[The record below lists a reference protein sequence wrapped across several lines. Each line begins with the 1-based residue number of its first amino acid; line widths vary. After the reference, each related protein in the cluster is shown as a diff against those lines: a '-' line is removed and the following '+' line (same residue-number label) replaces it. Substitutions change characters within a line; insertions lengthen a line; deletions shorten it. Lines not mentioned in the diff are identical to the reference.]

1 MERLTYDF
9 CVGNKHC
16 WQVKG
21 ADNLECREV
30 CRNQGENGCTD
41 CPIAKAFDRLAA
53 YEETGL
59 EPEEL
64 AQAKKKGRL
73 VVLPCSIEEIERI
86 LDSYGRGMT
95 LRTENAQRL
104 EIIKEIPINRLRE
117 LAQAE
122 KEGRLVVLPCKDW
135 FEIVFGEQELF
146 WGIDTDYIETPI
158 REISVDNAERFTWYD
173 GWKTLVLRGNDENGL
188 DWEFSPEDIG
198 KTVFLTREA
207 AEAALEEKECT
218 K

>member
-9 CVGNKHC
+9 CVGDKHC

-30 CRNQGENGCTD
+30 CRNQSENGCTD
-41 CPIAKAFDRLAA
+41 CHIAKAFDRLAA

-64 AQAKKKGRL
+64 AQAK
-73 VVLPCSIEEIERI
+73 
-86 LDSYGRGMT
+86 
-95 LRTENAQRL
+95 
-104 EIIKEIPINRLRE
+104 
-117 LAQAE
+117 

-207 AEAALEEKECT
+207 AEAALDAMGGENNA
-218 K
+218 

>member
-64 AQAKKKGRL
+64 AQAQAKKKGRL
-73 VVLPCSIEEIERI
+73 VVLPCSIGDPVFMGTGRYKITGYEEDVCDGFYIGRDGV
-86 LDSYGRGMT
+86 LQVKAQNYNGNHGTYGVIGQT
-95 LRTENAQRL
+95 
-104 EIIKEIPINRLRE
+104 
-117 LAQAE
+117 AE
-122 KEGRLVVLPCKDW
+122 
-135 FEIVFGEQELF
+135 
-146 WGIDTDYIETPI
+146 
-158 REISVDNAERFTWYD
+158 
-173 GWKTLVLRGNDENGL
+173 
-188 DWEFSPEDIG
+188 
-198 KTVFLTREA
+198 LTREA
-207 AEAALEEKECT
+207 AEAALKEKEAEHESNV
-218 K
+218 

>member
-9 CVGNKHC
+9 CVGDKHC

-53 YEETGL
+53 YEDTGL
-59 EPEEL
+59 EP
-64 AQAKKKGRL
+64 
-73 VVLPCSIEEIERI
+73 EEIERI

-104 EIIKEIPINRLRE
+104 EIIKEISTDRLYE
-117 LAQAE
+117 LAQA
-122 KEGRLVVLPCKDW
+122 KKKGRLVVLPCDVGDKLYDVTLG
-135 FEIVFGEQELF
+135 EVREKIVVSLSMLLSKSVNHLVIHAENFRNAVTSYELQ
-146 WGIDTDYIETPI
+146 
-158 REISVDNAERFTWYD
+158 
-173 GWKTLVLRGNDENGL
+173 
-188 DWEFSPEDIG
+188 DIG

-207 AEAALEEKECT
+207 AEAALEKTEAEHE
-218 K
+218 

>member
-73 VVLPCSIEEIERI
+73 VVLPCSIGDPVFMGTGRYKITGYEADVCDGFYIGRDGV
-86 LDSYGRGMT
+86 LQVKAQNYNGNHGTYGVIGQT
-95 LRTENAQRL
+95 
-104 EIIKEIPINRLRE
+104 
-117 LAQAE
+117 AE
-122 KEGRLVVLPCKDW
+122 
-135 FEIVFGEQELF
+135 
-146 WGIDTDYIETPI
+146 
-158 REISVDNAERFTWYD
+158 
-173 GWKTLVLRGNDENGL
+173 
-188 DWEFSPEDIG
+188 
-198 KTVFLTREA
+198 LTREA
-207 AEAALEEKECT
+207 AEAALKEKEAEHESNV
-218 K
+218 

>member
-1 MERLTYDF
+1 MARLIDAENYRNLFNEEFKKTMELIR
-9 CVGNKHC
+9 
-16 WQVKG
+16 KG
-21 ADNLECREV
+21 ETHLDTLAEGFTEADRVIRALPTIDPV
-30 CRNQGENGCTD
+30 T
-41 CPIAKAFDRLAA
+41 AA
-53 YEETGL
+53 AEAL
-59 EPEEL
+59 
-64 AQAKKKGRL
+64 
-73 VVLPCSIEEIERI
+73 
-86 LDSYGRGMT
+86 GMS
-95 LRTENAQRL
+95 
-104 EIIKEIPINRLRE
+104 PDRLRE